1 MAIST
6 HHNTLKHHPQSRT
19 EPRCSIVSTKP
30 NPRAWHPPSD
40 PPTMLQTHGTAP
52 NTSLHHMGRRCQ
64 KAGRPGKSL
73 RSSWS
78 WSGRSSSGQ
87 GPVQVQRCME
97 QLCHSAVL
105 LCLAD
110 HNISLPSSMGML
122 KSCARAQVEPMRAP
136 ESRFDL

>member
-1 MAIST
+1 MAIPT

-30 NPRAWHPPSD
+30 NPRAWYPPSD
-40 PPTMLQTHGTAP
+40 PPNMLCTYGTAP

-64 KAGRPGKSL
+64 KAGGPGKSL

-105 LCLAD
+105 FHLAD
-110 HNISLPSSMGML
+110 DNISLPSSMGML
-122 KSCARAQVEPMRAP
+122 KSSPHPLGQGRAVQGPRENP
-136 ESRFDL
+136 